1 METSLQ
7 QPIPEEGARGKRTSW
22 LGYALKYVVP
32 LVITVGLCWLLL
44 HDVNVKEMMHIISTE
59 CNFWWI
65 VAALAVSI
73 LSHVVRAARWQLQL
87 NALDVRPGL
96 WTLILSI
103 FGTYAVNLV
112 FPRLGELW
120 RCTYVAQRQKAHFSS
135 VFGSMLAD
143 RLADTLTVATLSLL
157 TLILAYPQMTA
168 YLKRPENTGLYN
180 SLMGTL
186 QSPWLWMSLAAIIAL
201 LWWVLARKVPET
213 AGKSRIINRINDYNR
228 RLQVFAGNLWEGF
241 AVVGKMRGK
250 GRFLLYTVGIWGCF
264 FLEMFSS
271 FFAFP
276 FTEGVFVQYG
286 IVAVLFTFVIS
297 SISMGVPANGGI
309 GPYQWACMLALACY
323 GVPDNLGL
331 VFGNLVLGMTTMMLI
346 LLGIFTFFCIMLDK
360 RKNKAKS
367 AA

>member
-1 METSLQ
+1 MEEIHKKKTS
-7 QPIPEEGARGKRTSW
+7 IFGAIMKF
-22 LGYALKYVVP
+22 VIP
-32 LVITVGLCWLLL
+32 LVITVGLCWVMFTKI
-44 HDVNVKEMMHIISTE
+44 DFGEMMHIIRTQ

-65 VAALAVSI
+65 SLMLFIGIWAHVFRAMRWRIQLRAIGVDAPLFI
-73 LSHVVRAARWQLQL
+73 LV
-87 NALDVRPGL
+87 
-96 WTLILSI
+96 LSI

-143 RLADTLTVATLSLL
+143 RLADTLTVATLTLL
-157 TLILAYPQMTA
+157 TLILAYPQMTG
-168 YLKRPENTGLYN
+168 YLQRPENESLYR

-186 QSPWLWMSLAAIIAL
+186 RSPWLWTGVAAVIAL
-201 LWWVLARKVPET
+201 LWWVLARKISPTES
-213 AGKSRIINRINDYNR
+213 KSRIVNRLNAYNR
-228 RLQVFAGNLWEGF
+228 RLQVFAGDLWQGF

-360 RKNKAKS
+360 RKNKLEVRS
-367 AA
+367 

>member
-1 METSLQ
+1 MEE
-7 QPIPEEGARGKRTSW
+7 IRKKKRSIF
-22 LGYALKYVVP
+22 GIIMKYLVP
-32 LVITVGLCWLLL
+32 LIVTVGLCWVMFTKI
-44 HDVNVKEMMHIISTE
+44 DFGEMMHIIRTQ

-65 VAALAVSI
+65 GLMLFIGVWAHVFRAMRWRIQLRAIGVHAPLFI
-73 LSHVVRAARWQLQL
+73 LV
-87 NALDVRPGL
+87 
-96 WTLILSI
+96 LSI

-143 RLADTLTVATLSLL
+143 RLADTITVAILTLL
-157 TLILAYPQMTA
+157 TLILAYPQMTD
-168 YLKRPENTGLYN
+168 YLRRPENTDLYN
-180 SLMGTL
+180 SLIGIL
-186 QSPWLWMSLAAIIAL
+186 RSPWLWTSLTAFVAL
-201 LWWVLARKVPET
+201 IWWVLARKVPEK
-213 AGKSRIINRINDYNR
+213 AGRSSIINRLNAYNR
-228 RLQVFAGNLWEGF
+228 RLQIFGSNLWEGF
-241 AVVGKMRGK
+241 AVVGKMKGK

-276 FTEGVFVQYG
+276 FTEAVFIRYG

-323 GVPDNLGL
+323 GVADNLGL

-360 RKNKAKS
+360 RKLKIKS

>member
-1 METSLQ
+1 MEE
-7 QPIPEEGARGKRTSW
+7 IRKKKRSI
-22 LGYALKYVVP
+22 LGIIMKYLVP
-32 LVITVGLCWLLL
+32 LIITVGLCWVMFTKI
-44 HDVNVKEMMHIISTE
+44 DFGEMMHIIRTQ

-65 VAALAVSI
+65 GLMLFIGVWA
-73 LSHVVRAARWQLQL
+73 HVFRAMRWRIQLRAIGVDAPL
-87 NALDVRPGL
+87 FI
-96 WTLILSI
+96 LILSI

>member
-1 METSLQ
+1 MEE
-7 QPIPEEGARGKRTSW
+7 IRKKKRSI
-22 LGYALKYVVP
+22 LGIIMKYLVP
-32 LVITVGLCWLLL
+32 LIITVGLCWVMFTKI
-44 HDVNVKEMMHIISTE
+44 DFGEMMHIIRTQ

-65 VAALAVSI
+65 GLMLFIGVWA
-73 LSHVVRAARWQLQL
+73 HVFRAMRWRIQLRAIGVDAPL
-87 NALDVRPGL
+87 FI
-96 WTLILSI
+96 LILSI

-186 QSPWLWMSLAAIIAL
+186 QSPWLWASLAAIIAL

-213 AGKSRIINRINDYNR
+213 DGKSRIANRINDYNR